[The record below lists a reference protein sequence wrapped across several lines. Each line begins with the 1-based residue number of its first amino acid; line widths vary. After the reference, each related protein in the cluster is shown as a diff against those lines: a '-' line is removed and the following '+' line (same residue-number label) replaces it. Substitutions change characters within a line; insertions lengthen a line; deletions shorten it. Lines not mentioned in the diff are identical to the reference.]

1 MNDFKTI
8 FFFDLDGTLLTDD
21 KTISAATRTA
31 LLEYVLDGNHVAV
44 CTGRGLDN
52 VIDVSGK
59 LGLDFPGTYLICF
72 NGGII
77 YECDTKKVISRI
89 GIPLKYI
96 PGLFELASEHS
107 IHCHTYAS
115 DHMITPDEGEEMKYY
130 NRIIQRPLVV
140 TQDIAGNL
148 TEDPCKVIAIEL
160 HDADKL
166 ECFKQA
172 VDEKYGDVF
181 TTCYSNPYYL
191 EIYMKESGKGS
202 AVKRLA
208 EYLDVPI
215 SNTYAA
221 GDEMNDISMIE
232 AAGCGIAMIN
242 ASDEVKAHADV
253 ITKTDNNRDGL
264 AELIRSAI

>member
-1 MNDFKTI
+1 MIDKTI

-21 KTISAATRTA
+21 KNISDKTRNA
-31 LLEYVLDGNHVAV
+31 LLEYVLDGNHVAI

-52 VIDVSGK
+52 VIAVSRS
-59 LGLDFPGTYLICF
+59 LGIDYPGTYLIGF

-77 YECDTKKVISRI
+77 YELDTGKVISRI

-96 PGLFELASEHS
+96 PGLFELASEHG

-115 DHMITPDEGEEMKYY
+115 DHMVSPDDGEEMRYY
-130 NRIIQRPLVV
+130 NRIIQRPLIV
-140 TQDIAGNL
+140 TPDVAGNL
-148 TEDPCKVIAIEL
+148 SEDPCKVIAIEL

-166 ECFKQA
+166 ERFKQT
-172 VDEKYGDVF
+172 VDQAYGDVF

-191 EIYMKESGKGS
+191 EIFMKESGKGS
-202 AVKRLA
+202 AVRRLA
-208 EYLDVPI
+208 QYLDVPVEK
-215 SNTYAA
+215 TYAA

-242 ASDEVKAHADV
+242 ASDEVKSHADV
-253 ITKTDNNRDGL
+253 ITKYDNNHDGL
-264 AELIRSAI
+264 EELIRCAI

>member
-1 MNDFKTI
+1 MNDRKI
-8 FFFDLDGTLLTDD
+8 FFFDLDGTLLTSEKIISE
-21 KTISAATRTA
+21 KTRIA
-31 LLEYVLDGNHVAV
+31 LLEFVLEGNHVAI

-52 VIDVSGK
+52 VMDVSRK
-59 LGLDFPGTYLICF
+59 LQIDFPGSYLIGF

-77 YECDTKKVISRI
+77 YESDTQKVISRI
-89 GIPLKYI
+89 GIPINLI
-96 PGLFELASEHS
+96 PGIFELASEHG

-115 DHMITPDEGEEMKYY
+115 DHMVSPDDGEEMQYY
-130 NRIIQRPLVV
+130 NRVIQRPLVV

-148 TEDPCKVIAIEL
+148 SEDPCKVIAIEL

-166 ECFKQA
+166 ERFKQA
-172 VDEKYGDVF
+172 VDEKYAGVF

-191 EIYMKESGKGS
+191 EIFMKESGKGS

-208 EYLDVPI
+208 EHLGIPI
-215 SNTYAA
+215 ANTYAA
-221 GDEMNDISMIE
+221 GDEKNDISMIE

-242 ASDEVKAHADV
+242 ASDEVKAYADIV
-253 ITKTDNNRDGL
+253 TKYDNDHDGL

>member
-1 MNDFKTI
+1 
-8 FFFDLDGTLLTDD
+8 
-21 KTISAATRTA
+21 
-31 LLEYVLDGNHVAV
+31 
-44 CTGRGLDN
+44 
-52 VIDVSGK
+52 
-59 LGLDFPGTYLICF
+59 
-72 NGGII
+72 
-77 YECDTKKVISRI
+77 
-89 GIPLKYI
+89 
-96 PGLFELASEHS
+96 
-107 IHCHTYAS
+107 
-115 DHMITPDEGEEMKYY
+115 Y

-166 ECFKQA
+166 ERFKQA

>member
-1 MNDFKTI
+1 MNDKKI
-8 FFFDLDGTLLTDD
+8 FFFDLDGTLLTSEKIISE
-21 KTISAATRTA
+21 KTRIA
-31 LLEYVLDGNHVAV
+31 LLEFVLEGNHVAI

-52 VIDVSGK
+52 VMDVSRK
-59 LGLDFPGTYLICF
+59 LQIDFPGSYLIGF

-77 YECDTKKVISRI
+77 YECDTQKVISRI
-89 GIPLKYI
+89 GIPINLI
-96 PGLFELASEHS
+96 PGIFELASEHG

-115 DHMITPDEGEEMKYY
+115 DHMVSPDDGEEMQYY
-130 NRIIQRPLVV
+130 NRVIQRPLVV

-148 TEDPCKVIAIEL
+148 SEDPCKVIAIEL

-166 ECFKQA
+166 ERFKQA
-172 VDEKYGDVF
+172 VDEKYAGVF

-191 EIYMKESGKGS
+191 EIFMKESGKGS

-208 EYLDVPI
+208 EHLGIPI
-215 SNTYAA
+215 ANTYAA
-221 GDEMNDISMIE
+221 GDEKNDISMIE

-242 ASDEVKAHADV
+242 ASDEVKAYADIV
-253 ITKTDNNRDGL
+253 TKYDNDHDGL